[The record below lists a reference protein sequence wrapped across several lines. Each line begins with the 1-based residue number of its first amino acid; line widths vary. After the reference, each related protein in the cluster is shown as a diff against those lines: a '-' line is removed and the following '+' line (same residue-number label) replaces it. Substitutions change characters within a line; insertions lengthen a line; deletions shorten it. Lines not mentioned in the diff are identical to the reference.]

1 MTITLQSLAERAKGL
16 NRRVAVACAHD
27 EDVLKAVTLA
37 AEARICSAILYGDER
52 RIRALLHDLGGNE
65 SAFVIVEPGDGST
78 EACALAAIQA
88 VVEGEADYLMKGALS
103 TSDLLRHVV
112 RSPLVKGTPLSHVML
127 SELPS
132 YGKLLVNTDGGMNP
146 APDLA
151 RKKAILE
158 NAARLLRTLG
168 YESITAACVSGS
180 EIVSEKIPS
189 TTDAKALAEMDWS
202 RYNMKVY
209 GPVGL
214 DLAIS
219 EQARVHKGYKE
230 PDAENADILL
240 MPNYETANCFGKALT
255 YFAHARSAGLVVGA
269 RCPIVLVS
277 RADPADAKLS
287 SLALGAIAAK
297 GETT

>member
-1 MTITLQSLAERAKGL
+1 MTITLQSLRERASGL

-27 EDVLKAVTLA
+27 EDVLKAVIMAADAHICTPTLF
-37 AEARICSAILYGDER
+37 GDER
-52 RIRALLHDLGGNE
+52 RIRSILSSLGANHK
-65 SAFVIVEPGDGST
+65 AFHIVEPGDGGADASA
-78 EACALAAIQA
+78 EAAIQA
-88 VVEGEADYLMKGALS
+88 VIDCEADFLMKGAMS
-103 TSDLLRHVV
+103 TSDLLKHVV
-112 RSPLVKGTPLSHVML
+112 RSPLVQGIPLSHTMIFEV
-127 SELPS
+127 PA

-158 NAARLLRTLG
+158 NAAVLLKTLG
-168 YESITAACVSGS
+168 YDAITTACVSGS
-180 EIVSEKIPS
+180 EVVSEKIPS
-189 TTDAKALAEMDWS
+189 TMDAKALAEMDWS
-202 RYNMKVY
+202 RYNMEVY

-219 EQARVHKGYKE
+219 EQARVHKGYNVPGAK
-230 PDAENADILL
+230 DADILL

-255 YFAHARSAGLVVGA
+255 YFAGARSAGLVVGA

-277 RADPADAKLS
+277 RADPAETKLS